1 MPQPPLDPPVA
12 DTAPNAETL
21 TSYDEEHLVTY
32 LRLLDAEADGADWT
46 EATRLVLHI
55 DASREPAR
63 APCLGEPFGTRE
75 MDDRARLSASSAG
88 QGLWL
93 TSATA
98 GHPQPRILSRW
109 SAAQAV
115 RAAHRMTP
123 MQNVVRAPS
132 PPGFAPSGALPHH
145 HGLRKSS
152 GTGSFARAAI
162 HKSFTRRLRPN
173 LQNS

>member
-21 TSYDEEHLVTY
+21 TTYDEDHLVTY

-46 EATRLVLHI
+46 EATRLVLHV
-55 DASREPAR
+55 DASRE
-63 APCLGEPFGTRE
+63 PCLGEPFGTRE

-98 GHPQPRILSRW
+98 GTRSRVSYRAGARPR
-109 SAAQAV
+109 
-115 RAAHRMTP
+115 
-123 MQNVVRAPS
+123 PS
-132 PPGFAPSGALPHH
+132 VPPIA
-145 HGLRKSS
+145 
-152 GTGSFARAAI
+152 
-162 HKSFTRRLRPN
+162 
-173 LQNS
+173 